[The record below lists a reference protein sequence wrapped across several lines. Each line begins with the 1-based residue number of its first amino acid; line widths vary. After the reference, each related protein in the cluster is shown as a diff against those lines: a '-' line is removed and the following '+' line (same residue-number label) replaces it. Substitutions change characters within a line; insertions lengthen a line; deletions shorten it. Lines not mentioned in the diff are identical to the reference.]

1 MTKIKQMKIF
11 ILLLSI
17 SITPSLL
24 FSAEFRFE
32 GSMSCKVK
40 SNSITEIIDGKPKQY
55 SHYTDQFVVG
65 DALLIEYESYRKI
78 DEPKYITVLFE
89 ISDPVRKNLLVQFG
103 ILQRNSLIGADGD
116 SIYGSSFADETYMS
130 LGKDRIRITQST
142 GSLNMRRYYKS
153 DWEVL
158 ITHTVPYDHL
168 AAQVFT
174 LDCRTR
180 VNKIDE
186 IIEFIHSEKQ
196 G

>member
-1 MTKIKQMKIF
+1 MKIF
-11 ILLLSI
+11 ILFLSI

-32 GSMSCKVK
+32 GSMNCTVK

-55 SHYTDQFVVG
+55 SHYNDQFVVG
-65 DALLIEYESYRKI
+65 DELLLEYESYRKI
-78 DEPKYITVLFE
+78 DEPKYFNVFFK
-89 ISDPVRKNLLVQFG
+89 ISDPIRKNLLVLFAIIQEH
-103 ILQRNSLIGADGD
+103 RLIGADKD
-116 SIYGSSFADETYMS
+116 KIFGSSFVDGAYMNFGEDS
-130 LGKDRIRITQST
+130 IRITQPT
-142 GSLNMRRYYKS
+142 GNLNMKRYYKS

-158 ITHTVPYDHL
+158 ITQNGPLDHL

-186 IIEFIHSEKQ
+186 IIEFIYSEKQ
-196 G
+196 D